1 MRLTMTQKIR
11 SWLSPSLHHTGRRS
25 IGARFGIPH
34 DFPPDLSL
42 PQALIGVSGALA
54 RIFLGSLWFAVWGV
68 YSIRAWGA
76 IQSSFWRAAIVIPLA
91 LLFVL
96 PFTVLMVGISAV
108 VKAISPKG
116 H

>member
-1 MRLTMTQKIR
+1 MRLVMTQKIR
-11 SWLSPSLHHTGRRS
+11 LWLSPPDHHTGRRS

-54 RIFLGSLWFAVWGV
+54 RIFLGSLWFAVWGL

-76 IQSSFWRAAIVIPLA
+76 IQSSFWRGAVILPLA

-96 PFTVLMVGISAV
+96 PLAVLMAGISAV
-108 VKAISPKG
+108 VKAISPKE